1 MSEKGKITRGRLG
14 SLSLKKEGERQC
26 FLFSKH
32 LIICTRGSGGK
43 LHLTKVRAAGPG
55 LAGADAGPAGGPG
68 RRRHGRARACT
79 GSTAGWSELA
89 ADGFSREM
97 VGSGRVSRVGTPA
110 GAPTRYQRR
119 EARRSSGSPEGCPCV
134 CACGHGCGGGADR
147 QSGPGPLPSLGRR

>member
-43 LHLTKVRAAGPG
+43 LHLTKVGPLGPG
-55 LAGADAGPAGGPG
+55 SQGLTRAGGW
-68 RRRHGRARACT
+68 ARASETRACA

-89 ADGFSREM
+89 ADGFSREI
-97 VGSGRVSRVGTPA
+97 VGSGRVSRVGTPV

-134 CACGHGCGGGADR
+134 CARGHGCGGGADR
-147 QSGPGPLPSLGRR
+147 PSGSGPLPSLGRR